1 MTDGGWVALE
11 SGISAEVRRA
21 LAQKGHHIRF
31 ESDGF
36 GGYQAILY
44 DAKRDIYIGASDFRK
59 DGQAAGY

>member
-11 SGISAEVRRA
+11 SGVSAEAQHV
-21 LAQKGHHIRF
+21 LAAKGHQVRF
-31 ESDGF
+31 EIDGY

-44 DAKRDIYIGASDFRK
+44 DAKRDLYLAGSDFRK